1 MTTTMTTWM
10 MIKIPVHLIITAAG
24 SSTRLGTG
32 TKKEYI
38 SVQDKENNT
47 VLSLAC
53 IAFLNSFLDS
63 RISPTYKLSSLVITC
78 PKNRIPDGKAALFSN
93 TKVKEILEQL
103 NVEPVFIEGG
113 ETRQL
118 SVLNALKACNQN
130 ATENPENDE
139 KPALVLIHDGARPWV
154 DFQTIY
160 NVLTTTEKHG
170 ACVPYIPVTDTIALQ
185 KDGTIE
191 SYINRSL
198 ACSLQ
203 TPQGFEYNR
212 LFAAHKQC
220 AKDMRTDCTDDT
232 TVWKAY
238 CGDVYTCQGSTN
250 NIKITFASD
259 LERLKNHSN
268 EVLL

>member
-1 MTTTMTTWM
+1 MTKWTM
-10 MIKIPVHLIITAAG
+10 INLSPVHLIITAAG

-53 IAFLNSFLDS
+53 IAFLNCFLDS
-63 RISPTYKLSSLVITC
+63 TVSSHFKLSSLVITC
-78 PKNRIPDGKAALFSN
+78 PKNRIQDGKNALFSN
-93 TKVKEILEQL
+93 KRIFELLEKL
-103 NVEPVFIEGG
+103 DVEPVFVEGG

-118 SVLNALKACNQN
+118 SVLNALDACNQTSLDN
-130 ATENPENDE
+130 SENP
-139 KPALVLIHDGARPWV
+139 PLVLIHDGARPWV
-154 DFQTIY
+154 DFKTIY
-160 NVLTTTEKHG
+160 NVLTTTQKNG

-185 KDGTIE
+185 KDGTIDY
-191 SYINRSL
+191 YINRSL

-203 TPQGFEYNR
+203 TPQGFEYDK
-212 LFAAHKQC
+212 LYQAHKQC
-220 AKDMRTDCTDDT
+220 LKDMRTDCTDDT

-238 CGDVYTCQGSTN
+238 CGDVFTCEGSTN

-259 LERLKNHSN
+259 LERLKNHSC
-268 EVLL
+268 EDLL